1 MLLVRCTRAR
11 GPVRGLTRGSGSH
24 PGEAAGGRAARHRA
38 DEAGTVL
45 DSREPFHYDA
55 QRWGEYV
62 QMSDSLFT
70 FSHQLEAI
78 LEEEQ

>member
-1 MLLVRCTRAR
+1 MQPAGDREPAESASTHAR
-11 GPVRGLTRGSGSH
+11 RS
-24 PGEAAGGRAARHRA
+24 AAGPAANTHR
-38 DEAGTVL
+38 TVL

-62 QMSDSLFT
+62 QLSDSLFT
-70 FSHQLEAI
+70 FSHSSESI